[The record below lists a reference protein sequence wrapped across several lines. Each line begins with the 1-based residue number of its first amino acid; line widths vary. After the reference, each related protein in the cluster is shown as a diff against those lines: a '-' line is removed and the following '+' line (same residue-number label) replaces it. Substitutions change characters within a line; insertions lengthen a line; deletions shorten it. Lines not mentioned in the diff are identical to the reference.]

1 MSPESTNQNTKVCPT
16 CGTRLN
22 ANATRCLVCGRT
34 FTPATTPAKSTVV
47 QGPRMPE
54 ITMSLPL
61 ALALLVIVLF
71 VGAGVVFFVLRSTG
85 KVVLPTPTVTP
96 TMTETVTLTPTASL
110 TPSPIPTYTPL
121 PPIAYKVQPND
132 TCISIAY
139 AFKVSV
145 ISIVTLNNLPV
156 ECNSLSVGQQLQ
168 IPQPTPTPSPMP
180 TATLS
185 AADATEAACAKVEY
199 LVKEN
204 DTLSTIAANYNVNM
218 EAIRAYNNLPNDT
231 VFQGMTLIVPLC
243 ARNPTPGPTPTATP
257 PPPYPSPNLLLPA
270 DGTAYMAVNDTIT
283 LQWASVGT
291 LRSNE
296 SYAISIEDLTE
307 GSGTKLIDHVTDTK
321 YIVPSTLRPTSDIP
335 HIYRWIVYGVRQTGT
350 TKDGAPI
357 WESSGA
363 ESTPRV
369 FSWWGGSQSAAT
381 PTP

>member
-1 MSPESTNQNTKVCPT
+1 
-16 CGTRLN
+16 
-22 ANATRCLVCGRT
+22 
-34 FTPATTPAKSTVV
+34 
-47 QGPRMPE
+47 MPE

-71 VGAGVVFFVLRSTG
+71 VGAGVVFLVLQSTG

-156 ECNSLSVGQQLQ
+156 ECNSLSVGQLLQ

-180 TATLS
+180 TSTLS
-185 AADATEAACAKVEY
+185 AADATESACEKIAYV
-199 LVKEN
+199 VKAN
-204 DTLSTIAANYNVNM
+204 DTLSTIAANYNVSM
-218 EAIRAYNNLPNDT
+218 EAIRVYNNLPNDT
-231 VFQGMTLIVPLC
+231 VFQDMTLIIPLC

-307 GSGTKLIDHVTDTK
+307 SSGTKVIDYVTDTK
-321 YIVPSTLRPTSDIP
+321 YIVPSTLHPTANIP
-335 HIYRWIVYGVRQTGT
+335 HIYRWIVYVVRQTGT

-357 WESSGA
+357 WESGGA

-369 FSWWGGSQSAAT
+369 FSWWGGGQAAAT

>member
-1 MSPESTNQNTKVCPT
+1 
-16 CGTRLN
+16 
-22 ANATRCLVCGRT
+22 
-34 FTPATTPAKSTVV
+34 
-47 QGPRMPE
+47 MPE

-96 TMTETVTLTPTASL
+96 TVTETVTLTPTASL

-185 AADATEAACAKVEY
+185 AADATESACEKIEY

-270 DGTAYMAVNDTIT
+270 DGTAYMAVDDTIT

-291 LRSNE
+291 LRSTE

-307 GSGTKLIDHVTDTK
+307 GSGTKVIDYVTDTK
-321 YIVPSTLRPTSDIP
+321 YIVPSTLRPVSNIP
-335 HIYRWIVYGVRQTGT
+335 HIYRWIVHVVRQTGT

-357 WESSGA
+357 WESGGA

-369 FSWWGGSQSAAT
+369 FSWWGGSQSVAT